1 MYPNQIPFAA
11 SQIVDGQQNLIFGTF
26 EHPQGWQVN
35 SQIIWNYQNSSQ
47 PATVYVGA
55 YDPASGE
62 GFEFLP
68 TAGCYWLEPN
78 YGFETIGQQK
88 YGLTLMPP
96 MSAPDALV
104 KIVVTGIRG
113 NRQNLR
119 IIGAKPVPNLAQS
132 VNAEELRSL
141 PTEGV
146 AVRIQYDEGGRTWEE
161 DFYACRYQ
169 LPPNGG
175 QLNWGLTRVFC
186 FRAAQGT
193 VDSKGPMFWR
203 IASSLRQNPQWGQL
217 FSQVAQSGNAQ
228 HRQFVAGEM
237 NRHAQERIDQQRF
250 SQYADW
256 SANLQQQTFNERWA
270 SDQRHQAG
278 MGEVLGGYTGYQ
290 DPNSNYGNIHQD
302 YSNSQ
307 YVWTDGQG
315 NWQYS
320 NDPNFDPNIGA
331 DRYWYRANRQ

>member
-1 MYPNQIPFAA
+1 MYPNQMPFAA
-11 SQIVDGQQNLIFGTF
+11 SQIVDRQQNLMFGSF

-35 SQIIWNYQNSSQ
+35 SQIEWNYQNSSQ
-47 PATVYVGA
+47 PATVYVGVF
-55 YDPASGE
+55 DPASGE

-68 TAGCYWLEPN
+68 VAGCCWVEPN
-78 YGFETIGQQK
+78 FGMTVGQQR

-96 MSAPDALV
+96 MSAPDALI
-104 KIVVTGIRG
+104 KIVINGVRG

-119 IIGAKPVPNLAQS
+119 VLGAKPVPNLAGA
-132 VNAEELRSL
+132 VNADEVTGI

-146 AVRIQYDEGGRTWEE
+146 MARIQYDESGRTWEE

-175 QLNWGLTRVFC
+175 QLNWGLARVFC

-193 VDSKGPMFWR
+193 LDSKGAMFWR
-203 IASSLRQNPQWGQL
+203 IACSLRKNPQWNQV

-228 HRQFVAGEM
+228 HSQFVAGEM
-237 NRHAQERIDQQRF
+237 NRFAQERIDQQRF
-250 SQYADW
+250 SQYTEW
-256 SANLQQQTFNERWA
+256 SQNLHQQTFNERWA
-270 SDQRHQAG
+270 SDERRQAG
-278 MGEVLGGYTGYQ
+278 MGEMIGGYNGYQ
-290 DPNSNYGNIHQD
+290 DPNSRFGNIHQD

-315 NWQYS
+315 NWQHS
-320 NDPNFDPNIGA
+320 DDPNFDPNLGA
-331 DRYWYRANRQ
+331 DRTWYRANRQ

>member
-1 MYPNQIPFAA
+1 MYPSQTPFVA
-11 SQIVDGQQNLIFGTF
+11 SQIVDQQQNMVFGSF
-26 EHPQGWQVN
+26 EHPQGWKVN
-35 SQIIWNYQNSSQ
+35 SQISWNYQDNSQ
-47 PATVYVGA
+47 PANVYIGA

-68 TAGCYWLEPN
+68 MAGCYWLEPN
-78 YGFETIGQQK
+78 FGFAAIGQQR
-88 YGLTLMPP
+88 YGLTLTPP
-96 MSAPDALV
+96 MSAPDALI
-104 KIVVTGIRG
+104 KIIINGVRG

-119 IIGAKPVPNLAQS
+119 VIGAQPVPNLAQM
-132 VNAEELRSL
+132 VNADEVAGIPS
-141 PTEGV
+141 EGV
-146 AVRIQYDEGGRTWEE
+146 RARVQYEEQGRSWEE

-175 QLNWGLTRVFC
+175 QLNWGLARPFC
-186 FRAAQGT
+186 FRAAMGT
-193 VDSKGPMFWR
+193 LDSKGQMFWR
-203 IASSLRQNPQWGQL
+203 IACSLRRNPQWLQL
-217 FSQVAQSGNAQ
+217 YSQVAQSGNAQ
-228 HRQFVAGEM
+228 HRQVFNNEM
-237 NRHAQERIDQQRF
+237 NRLQQERIDQQRF

-256 SANLQQQTFNERWA
+256 SADLNQRTFNERWA
-270 SDQRHQAG
+270 ADERRQAG

-290 DPNSNYGNIHQD
+290 DPSSAYGNIHQD
-302 YSNSQ
+302 HSNSQ